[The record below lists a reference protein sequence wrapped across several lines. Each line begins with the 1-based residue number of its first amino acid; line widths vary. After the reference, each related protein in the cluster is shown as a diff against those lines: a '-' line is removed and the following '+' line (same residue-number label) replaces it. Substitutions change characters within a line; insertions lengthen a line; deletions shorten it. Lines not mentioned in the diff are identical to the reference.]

1 MTAIS
6 AIRCAAAALA
16 VWGGVA
22 ARGGPALYGEAG
34 GWGAAAGIPASA
46 APPDGG
52 WLFEDGLW
60 TGRIPDDAETVS
72 FGDVA
77 LPVADALPPPPA
89 PGLIP
94 ATRNAF
100 GPCMVR
106 SLSVRFD
113 SEVRSRRWSL
123 VFPKDGEEADFVP
136 LELAGGRSVPLRL
149 ELEDAVSGQ
158 RWSVRPER
166 MGHEGG
172 TPLNP
177 QGESRLYAGTV
188 DDGDVDWIL
197 VATQREGGRQLLQGR
212 AMAMKSRT
220 RLLKVRVLLETGA
233 KGVALLQEESPP
245 AVVAATNG
253 EAVALFADLAEPRR
267 FRAVEDASGAWGVE
281 IDLAAT
287 QDTGNFPR
295 SATFSM
301 EAEAWSAPDAETAA
315 RDAADRLARAGGSV
329 ALPDSVARDGWA
341 GVPAIEPSRLRL
353 AHPAGFKDAGD
364 AVSYLMLKTS
374 GLFAD
379 RDWAASAFFCA
390 AQDGDGAKRISA
402 SAEEAVA
409 AVNPDPDL
417 ETTLETGPNR
427 GVAALERIR
436 KTGAPAAWI
445 RAAGASPGLDY
456 REQALYLCDYPA
468 VWEEG
473 SAVPAVDLR
482 HAEAELIAALAC
494 LLKKSGT
501 CLMVS
506 DDGPLA
512 PFTTYHA
519 DVLVCESAD
528 PAEMRRQRAL
538 AGYRPVAWTAERP
551 GAEAEALAGKLGF
564 VRPGQND
571 KD

>member
-1 MTAIS
+1 MTLAA
-6 AIRCAAAALA
+6 AIRCAGAALVLGA
-16 VWGGVA
+16 GVA
-22 ARGGPALYGEAG
+22 AGGGPTLYGEAG
-34 GWGAAAGIPASA
+34 GWGAAAGIPES
-46 APPDGG
+46 APPPDKG

-60 TGRIPDDAETVS
+60 TGRIPADAEAVS
-72 FGDVA
+72 FGETA

-89 PGLIP
+89 PGRLP

-100 GPCMVR
+100 GPCVVR

-113 SEVRSRRWSL
+113 SDVRSRRWSL
-123 VFPKDGEEADFVP
+123 VFPKDGQESDFLP
-136 LELAGGRSVPLRL
+136 LELAGGHSVPLRL

-158 RWSVRPER
+158 RWTLRPER
-166 MGHEGG
+166 MGREGG
-172 TPLNP
+172 LLSK
-177 QGESRLYAGTV
+177 GDSWLYAGTV
-188 DDGDVDWIL
+188 DGGDVDWLL
-197 VATQREGGRQLLQGR
+197 VATPGEGGRLILQGR
-212 AMAMKSRT
+212 VMAMKSPS

-233 KGVALLQEESPP
+233 QGAAILQEESPP

-253 EAVALFADLAEPRR
+253 AAVALFADLAEPRR
-267 FRAVEDASGAWGVE
+267 FRAVADASGAWGVE

-287 QDTGNFPR
+287 RATGNFPR
-295 SATFSM
+295 SATFSL

-315 RDAADRLARAGGSV
+315 RDAEDRLARAGGSV
-329 ALPDSVARDGWA
+329 PLPDSVARDGLA
-341 GVPAIEPSRLRL
+341 GVPPTELSRLRL
-353 AHPAGFKDAGD
+353 VHPAGFADALD
-364 AVSYLMLKTS
+364 AIPYLMLKMS
-374 GLFAD
+374 GLFPD
-379 RDWAASAFFCA
+379 GDWAASAFFCA
-390 AQDGDGAKRISA
+390 AQDGSGAKRVSVA
-402 SAEEAVA
+402 DGTAVV

-427 GVAALERIR
+427 GVAVLERIR

-456 REQALYLCDYPA
+456 REQALHLCDYPA

-482 HAEAELIAALAC
+482 HAEAELISALAC
-494 LLKKSGT
+494 LLKPSGT

-519 DVLVCESAD
+519 DVLVCESAA

-538 AGYRPVAWTAERP
+538 AGYRPVLWTAAHA

-564 VRPGQND
+564 VRPGQID
-571 KD
+571 QD